1 MSKVAKNRK
10 TYYASKF
17 RRLLH
22 TKLNSSKSPDLG
34 GEFLLN
40 RDNSDLMVHLL
51 YISFINDLMTKS
63 RKNSTGPGDE
73 GEITEQRIEGVT
85 QEVLEKYKV

>member
-1 MSKVAKNRK
+1 
-10 TYYASKF
+10 
-17 RRLLH
+17 
-22 TKLNSSKSPDLG
+22 
-34 GEFLLN
+34 
-40 RDNSDLMVHLL
+40 MVHLL